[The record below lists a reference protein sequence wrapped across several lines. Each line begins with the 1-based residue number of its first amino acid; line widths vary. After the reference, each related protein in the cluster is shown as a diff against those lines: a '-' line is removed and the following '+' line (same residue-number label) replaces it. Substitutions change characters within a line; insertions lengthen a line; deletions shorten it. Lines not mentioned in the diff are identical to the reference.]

1 MYMFISSDNRIFCL
15 LSNYHTKNMKEHKML
30 TDWISVQSSRC
41 YNFKIKEHVLIDWTE
56 DQLSINTQSDET
68 DIMTLHCQLD
78 ID

>member
-1 MYMFISSDNRIFCL
+1 L
-15 LSNYHTKNMKEHKML
+15 
-30 TDWISVQSSRC
+30 VQA
-41 YNFKIKEHVLIDWTE
+41 FVKKWWVEKEHVLIDWTE